1 MNINLHNYETFF
13 LMYVDHELSATE
25 KEMVEAF
32 IDAHPYLQE
41 ELDVLQDT
49 VLQMG
54 EEVVIDK
61 SSLFKSAALEESMLL
76 HLDNELVGEE
86 QNSSLQNIQSN
97 VSLQKDWNL
106 LQQTK
111 LDPSDTYVF
120 ENKEIL
126 YRKEKAR
133 LIRFAYVKWVAAAAL
148 IAAGFFVAIHLLN
161 QQQKTEVAVKPSGSK
176 TERNNPS
183 NEKAPS
189 ELVKAISP
197 ANDDH
202 KGEFSKQNLDVQQA
216 ADDEINLQQLAK
228 KQTAIPSKKNNKAS
242 FSTEDQ
248 VQQQWG
254 NVSTVNNKKELPND
268 EDIVRNTITKNEK
281 LVATPSVQELPTKL
295 LQQPVT
301 TANINTA
308 SIKNSNEGN
317 SIVMAA
323 LNNDTEENNERIF
336 LLDEDDVNRSKA
348 GAFFK
353 RIKRTVART
362 MGVKPGNSLK
372 IAGFEFTVK

>member
-32 IDAHPYLQE
+32 IGSYPYLQE

-76 HLDNELVGEE
+76 YLDDELVGEE
-86 QNSSLQNIQSN
+86 KNSLLQQIQFSET
-97 VSLQKDWNL
+97 LQKDWNL

-111 LDPSDTYVF
+111 LNPSDKYKF

-133 LIRFAYVKWVAAAAL
+133 LIRFAYVRGAAAAAL
-148 IAAGFFVAIHLLN
+148 MAAGFFLGIHLLN
-161 QQQKTEVAVKPSGSK
+161 KQQKTEMAAKPSGSK
-176 TERNNPS
+176 TEVKNSSAGN
-183 NEKAPS
+183 APS
-189 ELVKAISP
+189 ELVNTINP
-197 ANDDH
+197 ANGDN
-202 KGEFSKQNLDVQQA
+202 KGEISSQNLDVQQA
-216 ADDEINLQQLAK
+216 ADDANEQQQLVKNPSTDPSYK
-228 KQTAIPSKKNNKAS
+228 KKKES
-242 FSTEDQ
+242 FSTENPA
-248 VQQQWG
+248 QQPLKYASFDNSKNELPG
-254 NVSTVNNKKELPND
+254 DKGIVSTS
-268 EDIVRNTITKNEK
+268 IAKNEK
-281 LVATPSVQELPTKL
+281 LVIMPGLQEMPAKL
-295 LQQPVT
+295 LQQPV
-301 TANINTA
+301 ASPGIQTA
-308 SIKNSNEGN
+308 SIHNSNEDNG
-317 SIVMAA
+317 IVMAA
-323 LNNDTEENNERIF
+323 LNNDTEENSDRIF

-362 MGVKPGNSLK
+362 TGVKPGNSLR
-372 IAGFEFTVK
+372 IAGFEFAVK